1 MKRSLSAACVAL
13 LAGCSGISDLCTLVD
28 CDSGLLVQLAQTPTG
43 PYRIEVFS
51 HPESPHYVFDCAN
64 PATCG
69 YALFVDYTPS
79 QVTIRVTTAAGTSEQ
94 TVKPTYDV
102 DRPNGPNC
110 DPACMQG
117 TVTVPLPG

>member
-13 LAGCSGISDLCTLVD
+13 LAGCNGFDGLCTLVG
-28 CDSGLLVQLAQTPTG
+28 CDSVLLVRLAQAPAG

-51 HPESPHYVFDCAN
+51 HADAPHYVFDCAN

-69 YALFVDYTPS
+69 EARFVDYTPEL
-79 QVTIRVTTAAGTSEQ
+79 VTIRVTTAAGASEQ
-94 TVKPTYDV
+94 TVQPTYDV

-110 DPACMQG
+110 EPTCKGAV
-117 TVTVPLPG
+117 VTVPLPG

>member
-13 LAGCSGISDLCTLVD
+13 LAGCNGFDGLCTLVD

-43 PYRIEVFS
+43 PYRIEVWLPGDDS
-51 HPESPHYVFDCAN
+51 TQVFECAN

-69 YALFVDYTPS
+69 NAFFADFTPKS
-79 QVTIRVTTAAGTSEQ
+79 VVIRVITDAGVRQETAQ
-94 TVKPTYDV
+94 PTYSV
-102 DRPNGPNC
+102 SQPNGPHCEPTCRN
-110 DPACMQG
+110 A

>member
-13 LAGCSGISDLCTLVD
+13 LAGCSGINDLCTLVG
-28 CDSGLLVQLAQTPTG
+28 CGGGLLVRLAQTPTG

-51 HPESPHYVFDCAN
+51 NPDAPHYVFDCAD

-69 YALFVDYTPS
+69 EARFLDYTPD
-79 QVTIRVTTAAGTSEQ
+79 VVIIRVTTAAGVSEQ
-94 TVKPTYDV
+94 TIQPTYDV
-102 DRPNGPNC
+102 DYPNGRNC
-110 DPACMQG
+110 GECKAA

>member
-1 MKRSLSAACVAL
+1 MNRSLSAACVAL

-28 CDSGLLVQLAQTPTG
+28 CQSGLLVQLAQTPTG

-51 HPESPHYVFDCAN
+51 RDDAPHYVFDCAN

-69 YALFVDYTPS
+69 YAMFLDYTPEL
-79 QVTIRVTTAAGTSEQ
+79 VTIRVTTAAGTSEQ
-94 TVKPTYDV
+94 TVQPTYDI

-110 DPACMQG
+110 EPTCKAAN
-117 TVTVPLPG
+117 VTVPLPG